1 MRKPRAPRPEPSGAQ
16 DSEAGRPAPTGAT
29 PSGSSRGAERGALTR
44 RPAPQTQG
52 VTVYGRRGSEPE
64 RGERRGQVVSTGLT
78 DRLNERRRAARLL
91 RVQRLGAILA
101 GALLVAA
108 LVWGLGYSP
117 LLELR
122 TEEISITGSD
132 GSVDAAEVQEA
143 LAEHAGT
150 SLLRLDVTALG
161 DEVAAD
167 LVRVES
173 ASVTRSWPHGL
184 VVALTMRVPVAV
196 RQVDGG
202 FEVLDGDAVVLES
215 VQTPPEGLV
224 TITPE
229 DGAELTAEQ
238 VTAVAQVVGSLDEN
252 TRTRVAQGRAS
263 ATGQVTLVLAD
274 GATVIW
280 GDTSDSALKAQVLAV
295 LLGQPAKTY
304 DVSSPHSPT
313 TS

>member
-1 MRKPRAPRPEPSGAQ
+1 MRKPSAPRPEAPGAQ
-16 DSEAGRPAPTGAT
+16 DGETG
-29 PSGSSRGAERGALTR
+29 RGALTR
-44 RPAPQTQG
+44 RPAPRAQG
-52 VTVYGRRGSEPE
+52 MTVYGRRGTELE

-78 DRLNERRRAARLL
+78 DRLSERRRATRLL
-91 RVQRLGAILA
+91 RMQRLGAVLT
-101 GALLVAA
+101 GVLLVAA
-108 LVWGLGYSP
+108 LVWALGYSP
-117 LLELR
+117 LLALR

-132 GSVDAAEVQEA
+132 GTVGTAAVQES
-143 LAEHAGT
+143 LADHAGT

-167 LVRVES
+167 LVRVEA

-202 FEVLDGDAVVLES
+202 FEVLDGDAVVLET
-215 VQTPPEGLV
+215 VQTPPAGLAM
-224 TITPE
+224 IASK

-238 VTAVAQVVGSLDEN
+238 VTAVAQVVGALDET
-252 TRTRVAQGRAS
+252 TRTRVAQGSTS
-263 ATGQVTLVLAD
+263 ATGQVTLVLTD
-274 GATVIW
+274 GATVVW

-295 LLGQPAKTY
+295 LLSRPASTY